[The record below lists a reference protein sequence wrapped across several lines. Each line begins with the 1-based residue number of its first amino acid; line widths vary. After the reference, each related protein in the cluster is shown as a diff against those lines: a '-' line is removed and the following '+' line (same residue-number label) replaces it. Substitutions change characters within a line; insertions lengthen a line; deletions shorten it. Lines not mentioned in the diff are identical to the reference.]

1 MWMSDG
7 LSFLVS
13 VPDSVTSLWQEYVD
27 GSDRERQAWAE
38 GSMYIGSAVCGGG
51 NWILTFSAK
60 YLDIYDL
67 STRELLRKVELS
79 SLASTVIGSTTSPQG
94 LVRYTSGT
102 TALVDVLSGKV
113 VQEFT
118 DDDGGATVYVI
129 GASFGRPDESLVLR
143 CGEGELVDNPEF
155 GSDRFGGC
163 KSF

>member
-1 MWMSDG
+1 
-7 LSFLVS
+7 
-13 VPDSVTSLWQEYVD
+13 
-27 GSDRERQAWAE
+27 
-38 GSMYIGSAVCGGG
+38 MYIGSAVCGGG

-118 DDDGGATVYVI
+118 DDGGNRV
-129 GASFGRPDESLVLR
+129 
-143 CGEGELVDNPEF
+143 C
-155 GSDRFGGC
+155 DRGLIWAAR
-163 KSF
+163 